1 VLSRPGWTVHFVSRD
16 LPAPTTTRTFLDV
29 QPGDLVS
36 WLDEAGL
43 PDGLPFLLSPRFEYD
58 VELNSYFL
66 QANLT
71 APWNTNANR
80 ARALA
85 RFFSFLH
92 TSRGGKSWRAATEA
106 DHLAFHQWRRRDEA
120 GPHVEGSTWNHEVS
134 LVNGFYSWAVRQGHV
149 AAVPI
154 PHRARR
160 PAPTGA
166 VVWASAPSTVPAT
179 YAHDE
184 NGERIEWMPPATYR
198 LWRDVGL
205 RGYGPDGLPSDRFR
219 GRWAARNATFSDL
232 MVRTGLRLTEEAS
245 VTVFEIPTS
254 IALGGYQRFW
264 LPGATAKNFSARWVY
279 VPHSTVQE
287 VIAYIEWDRAEAVE
301 QARAAG
307 RYQRIRRPLVI
318 ADPSRPEVVH
328 RLGGG
333 GAHRMRLRDLSPAE
347 RRRLLRET
355 EDGLEPAMLWLNE
368 NGLPMS
374 VSGWQAVFSAANDR
388 CHKAGVPVEA
398 HAHLLRHTFAVVTL
412 EQLQRAHI
420 AQLAELNVEQ
430 RGHYTRIFGDPL
442 DWVRRRLGHRSILTT
457 LIYLHALQELEMETR
472 MALVPD
478 TWEDPRDTP
487 LAQLGDDAV
496 AADTEQ
502 EAVR

>member
-1 VLSRPGWTVHFVSRD
+1 MHFVSRD
-16 LPAPTTTRTFLDV
+16 LSAPTTTRSFLDV
-29 QPGDLVS
+29 QPDDLVS

-43 PDGLPFLLSPRFEYD
+43 PDGLPFLLSPQFEYD
-58 VELNSYFL
+58 VALNSYFL

-71 APWNTNANR
+71 APWNSNANR

-85 RFFSFLH
+85 RFFTFLH
-92 TSRGGKSWRAATEA
+92 TARGGKSWRAATEV

-134 LVNGFYSWAVRQGHV
+134 LVNQFYEWAVRRRYV

-160 PAPTGA
+160 PVPMGS
-166 VVWASAPSTVPAT
+166 VVRAFDSSTVPAT

-205 RGYGPDGLPSDRFR
+205 RGYGPDGLPSGRFR

-232 MVRTGLRLTEEAS
+232 MVRTGLRLTEQAS
-245 VTVFEIPTS
+245 VTVFEVPTS
-254 IALGGYQRFW
+254 IAQGGYQRFW
-264 LPGATAKNFSARWVY
+264 LPGVIAKNFSARWVY

-307 RYQRIRRPLVI
+307 RYQRVRRPLVI
-318 ADPSRPEVVH
+318 ADPSRPDVVH
-328 RLGGG
+328 RLSASGV
-333 GAHRMRLRDLSPAE
+333 HRMRLQDLSPAE
-347 RRRLLRET
+347 RRRLLQET
-355 EDGLEPAMLWLNE
+355 DHGLEPAMLWLNE

-374 VSGWQAVFSAANDR
+374 VSGWQAVFSTANDR
-388 CHKAGVPVEA
+388 CHKAGVLVEA

-420 AQLAELNVEQ
+420 AQLAELNPEQ

-478 TWEDPRDTP
+478 TWDDPRDTP
-487 LAQLGDDAV
+487 LTQIGDDAV
-496 AADTEQ
+496 PADAEQ